1 MANFET
7 FRWNFSSSIN
17 LLFLKSEGLVTIFQ
31 DSSINFK
38 RSITF
43 FFFCRYVFWPDFKTK
58 TEEIAQGPFSWFY
71 TFVGFTGVG
80 IFSLIVSHCLLAYGA
95 YKENHKFLKKWLI
108 TNVIVFT
115 VLLVFVL
122 ALLFTGFH
130 LLKVNESQFTWI
142 LVLAGT
148 KCQFDEVLTI

>member
-1 MANFET
+1 M
-7 FRWNFSSSIN
+7 
-17 LLFLKSEGLVTIFQ
+17 
-31 DSSINFK
+31 
-38 RSITF
+38 
-43 FFFCRYVFWPDFKTK
+43 
-58 TEEIAQGPFSWFY
+58 QGPFSWFY

-80 IFSLIVSHCLLAYGA
+80 VISLIISHCLLAYGA

-130 LLKVNESQFTWI
+130 LLKVNESQFIWI
-142 LVLAGT
+142 LVIAGLICGLRFFSAMLIFQYRRNLMEMESICENAQST
-148 KCQFDEVLTI
+148 NKGITY

>member
-1 MANFET
+1 M
-7 FRWNFSSSIN
+7 
-17 LLFLKSEGLVTIFQ
+17 
-31 DSSINFK
+31 
-38 RSITF
+38 
-43 FFFCRYVFWPDFKTK
+43 
-58 TEEIAQGPFSWFY
+58 QGPFSWFY

-95 YKENHKFLKKWLI
+95 YQENHKFLKKWLI

-130 LLKVNESQFTWI
+130 LLKVNEIQFTWI
-142 LVLAGT
+142 LVVAGLICGLRLFSAMLIFQYRRNLMEMEKLCENAQST
-148 KCQFDEVLTI
+148 NKGSK